1 MSGLRTH
8 CSLLCLSRAQN
19 LSLLE
24 AKELS
29 AHIRSKRAGQAKLG
43 ETSKPTG
50 GKVPI
55 RPRYMRKSTGCIV
68 TIRSHLIEVSGSS
81 KAWYGGEGGYLKSRS
96 QFRLAL
102 PRRGP
107 APSWAPHA
115 GDTSPAS
122 PLFKSRP
129 LYSRCRASDT
139 FSRRWKYMA
148 RWYYWRATAETLR
161 TDVSRAKFGGEG
173 GI

>member
-1 MSGLRTH
+1 MFNGRCRGSDTFSRQWNFVARWYNWRATAQPLRTDV
-8 CSLLCLSRAQN
+8 SRA
-19 LSLLE
+19 
-24 AKELS
+24 KES
-29 AHIRSKRAGQAKLG
+29 MS
-43 ETSKPTG
+43 TG
-50 GKVPI
+50 GKVTL
-55 RPRYMRKSTGCIV
+55 RP
-68 TIRSHLIEVSGSS
+68 HLIEAGGSS
-81 KAWYGGEGGYLKSRS
+81 EAWYGGEGGYLKSRS

-129 LYSRCRASDT
+129 LHSRCRASDT
-139 FSRRWKYMA
+139 FLRLWKYMA
-148 RWYYWRATAETLR
+148 RRYYWRATAQPLR